1 MQTQQTVQLVPARY
15 VVIKLAAQLTGYTP
29 KAIQQKIHRGDW
41 REGLEYRRGQDG
53 RVLVDMLGYARW
65 VVNR

>member
-15 VVIKLAAQLTGYTP
+15 VVIRLASQLTGYTP
-29 KAIQQKIHRGDW
+29 GAIRTKIKRGVWNEGQVW
-41 REGLEYRRGQDG
+41 RYGPDG
-53 RVLVDMLGYARW
+53 RVLIDMQGYARW